1 MTWGGWWRN
10 KFQTQLS
17 FSGPVVK
24 GKCSWQPFRKNNK
37 SRNKVKPPQ
46 QDNILRIPNCWR
58 SAIQNDSG
66 KSNPSRHSGHQHQS
80 TTDKCGRAPGGKRIL
95 LSCLWE
101 FTLATVSRMDSFW
114 MPEKKKTSQIK
125 TRIWHSHTL
134 AYVLRK
140 PLIKRH
146 GHPNKASALL
156 PIAEPHYQQNRQW
169 GTKAETRCGTCIQ

>member
-17 FSGPVVK
+17 FSSPVVK
-24 GKCSWQPFRKNNK
+24 GKCSWQPFRKNLK
-37 SRNKVKPPQ
+37 SQNKVKPPQ

-58 SAIQNDSG
+58 SAVQNDNG

-95 LSCLWE
+95 LNYLWE

-114 MPEKKKTSQIK
+114 MPEKKKP
-125 TRIWHSHTL
+125 
-134 AYVLRK
+134 LRLK
-140 PLIKRH
+140 LGSDIPTPWPMSWENHWSK
-146 GHPNKASALL
+146 
-156 PIAEPHYQQNRQW
+156 
-169 GTKAETRCGTCIQ
+169 GTDTPTKLQPCFR